1 METVQTKTDHLQTVQ
16 YLSDTGEPLQEL
28 PFSHDELVKGYRA
41 LRRTR
46 FFDERAITLHR
57 QGRLGVYPPCYGQEA
72 AQVGTAL
79 ALKETDWLVPSYR
92 DNAAALV
99 HGLSMAQLIL
109 YWRAHPA
116 GWRFPD
122 DVRILPFYI
131 PIATQLPQAVGVAMA
146 GRYQDENWVAA
157 TYIGDGGTSEGDFH
171 EALNFAAVYG
181 APVVFTVQNNGW
193 AISVPTSKQM
203 KNTRIAER
211 AVGYGM
217 PGVVVDGNDLV
228 AVWAVAKQAVARARK
243 GDGPTLIE
251 ALTYRIAPHTT
262 SDDPGRYRD
271 EADSDVWRKKDPV
284 MRMRNLLEG
293 LELWDDEQEKA
304 LEDSLKTEL
313 TEALKIADQTP
324 EPEPWEIVEHVF
336 KEMTADQTRA
346 WEALHER

>member
-1 METVQTKTDHLQTVQ
+1 METVQ
-16 YLSDTGEPLQEL
+16 YLSDSGEPLKEL

-41 LRRTR
+41 LKRAR
-46 FFDERAITLHR
+46 FFDERAVILHR
-57 QGRLGVYPPCYGQEA
+57 QGKLGVYPPCYGQEA

-79 ALKETDWLVPSYR
+79 ALEKSDWLVPSYR
-92 DNAAALV
+92 ENAAALV

-116 GWRFPD
+116 GWRFPNELR
-122 DVRILPFYI
+122 VLPFYI

-146 GRYQDENWVAA
+146 GRYQAENWVAA

-171 EALNFAAVYG
+171 EALNFAAVYT

-203 KNTRIAER
+203 KNQRIADR
-211 AVGYGM
+211 AAGYGM
-217 PGVVVDGNDLV
+217 PGIVVDGNDLV
-228 AVWAVAKQAVARARK
+228 AVWAVAKEAVARARD

-251 ALTYRIAPHTT
+251 ALTYRVAPHTT

-271 EADSDVWRKKDPV
+271 ELDSETWRKKDPV
-284 MRMRNLLEG
+284 MRMRNLLRG
-293 LELWDDEQEKA
+293 LELWDDEQEQA
-304 LEDSLKTEL
+304 LEKDLKTEL
-313 TEALKIADQTP
+313 AEALRLADETP

-336 KEMTADQTRA
+336 EEMTSEQRYA
-346 WEALHER
+346 WEALHGR